1 MRDEGSEEGGGTDL
15 IEGYRSCELH
25 GWASGPRGRL
35 AVLAYH
41 QDERSK
47 CCEDTSCKVFPLP
60 AVSECR
66 GEPRRDME
74 CVREGLY
81 ARGGRLFVSHG
92 GLVREGEGEWY
103 LSECE

>member
-1 MRDEGSEEGGGTDL
+1 MDGR
-15 IEGYRSCELH
+15 
-25 GWASGPRGRL
+25 WAKRRL

-47 CCEDTSCKVFPLP
+47 SCEDTSCKVFPLS
-60 AVSECR
+60 AVSER
-66 GEPRRDME
+66 GGEPRRDME

-81 ARGGRLFVSHG
+81 ARGGALFVHG
-92 GLVREGEGEWY
+92 GLVGEGEGEWY

>member
-1 MRDEGSEEGGGTDL
+1 MGKWVKR
-15 IEGYRSCELH
+15 
-25 GWASGPRGRL
+25 RL

-81 ARGGRLFVSHG
+81 A
-92 GLVREGEGEWY
+92 
-103 LSECE
+103 